1 MEGHYPEVE
10 ERRRRAVL
18 YTDIAIAFFIL
29 SLLADIFFLA
39 FGPGI
44 IELSVKG
51 YQALPPAILEEVRE
65 IEYGAIVLG
74 LTVTSICLAFSVAI
88 RSRVIAS
95 RYMEAHALDSVLLC
109 IAAVLFG
116 GLFGGIFLL
125 LARSDL
131 LILGDPS
138 NSF

>member
-1 MEGHYPEVE
+1 M
-10 ERRRRAVL
+10 
-18 YTDIAIAFFIL
+18 
-29 SLLADIFFLA
+29 
-39 FGPGI
+39 
-44 IELSVKG
+44 
-51 YQALPPAILEEVRE
+51 
-65 IEYGAIVLG
+65 LG

-116 GLFGGIFLL
+116 GLFGGGIFLL